1 MSVKEER
8 QMQGL
13 GREGNVTVPITTI
26 NMVIKNENK
35 GNKSGESI

>member
-13 GREGNVTVPITTI
+13 GSEGNVTVPITTI
-26 NMVIKNENK
+26 NMVVKK
-35 GNKSGESI
+35 GKKSGESI